1 MLKKVLITFCVC
13 VFSFHAFSMTE
24 NLTKFNSMDT
34 NVKYDTA
41 TFGGGCFWCIEAI
54 FEQVKGVK
62 EAVSGY
68 AGGTVKGPTYDQVCS
83 GNTGHA
89 EVVRVVFDPEIISY
103 KELLLIFFSSH
114 DPTTLNRQGADAG
127 TQYRSVIFY
136 HHMQQKTTA
145 EEMIKILTD
154 QKVYENPIVTQLQP
168 VTDFYPAEKYH
179 QQYYD
184 NNASQPYC
192 RVVINPKLEKLRKN
206 FEKYLK

>member
-1 MLKKVLITFCVC
+1 MLKKVLIILFVC
-13 VFSFHAFSMTE
+13 GFSFQPFSKAE
-24 NLTKFNSMDT
+24 HLTIPSFMET
-34 NVKYDTA
+34 NITYDTA

-54 FEQVKGVK
+54 FEQLKGVK

-68 AGGTVKGPTYDQVCS
+68 AGGTAKDPTYEQVC
-83 GNTGHA
+83 GGKTGHA

-136 HHMQQKTTA
+136 HNSQQKSTA
-145 EEMIKILTD
+145 ENMIKLLTEK
-154 QKVYENPIVTQLQP
+154 KVYENSIVTQLLP
-168 VTDFYPAEKYH
+168 ETVFYPAEKYH
-179 QQYYD
+179 QEYYE
-184 NNASQPYC
+184 NNANQPYC

>member
-1 MLKKVLITFCVC
+1 M
-13 VFSFHAFSMTE
+13 E
-24 NLTKFNSMDT
+24 P

-68 AGGTVKGPTYDQVCS
+68 AGGTAKNPTYEQVCS

-89 EVVRVVFDPEIISY
+89 EVVRVVFDPEVISY

-136 HHMQQKTTA
+136 HNSLQKTVA
-145 EEMIKILTD
+145 ENMIKILTD
-154 QKVYENPIVTQLQP
+154 QKVYENSIVTQVLP
-168 VTDFYPAEKYH
+168 VPDFYPAEDYH

-192 RVVINPKLEKLRKN
+192 RVVINPKLDKFRKN
-206 FEKYLK
+206 FKKYLK

>member
-1 MLKKVLITFCVC
+1 MLKKVLVALFAC
-13 VFSFHAFSMTE
+13 VFSFHAFSKAE
-24 NLTKFNSMDT
+24 SFTKSSFMET

-54 FEQVKGVK
+54 FEQLKGVK

-68 AGGTVKGPTYDQVCS
+68 AGGTTKEPTYDQVCG

-136 HHMQQKTTA
+136 HNLQQKSTA
-145 EEMIKILTD
+145 EIMIKLLTEK
-154 QKVYENPIVTQLQP
+154 KVYENSIVTQLLP
-168 VTDFYPAEKYH
+168 ETVFYPAEKYH
-179 QQYYD
+179 QEYYE
-184 NNASQPYC
+184 NNATQSYC
-192 RVVINPKLEKLRKN
+192 RVVINPKLDKLRKN

>member
-1 MLKKVLITFCVC
+1 MLKKVLITIFVC
-13 VFSFHAFSMTE
+13 VFSYNAFSSAE
-24 NLTKFNSMDT
+24 RLTKSSFMET

-54 FEQVKGVK
+54 FEQIKGVK

-68 AGGTVKGPTYDQVCS
+68 AGGSAKDPTYEQVCG

-89 EVVRVVFDPEIISY
+89 EVVRVVYDPEIISY

-136 HHMQQKTTA
+136 HNLQQKSTA
-145 EEMIKILTD
+145 ETIIKILTE
-154 QKVYENPIVTQLQP
+154 QKVYENSIVTQLLP
-168 VTDFYPAEKYH
+168 DTDFYPAEKYH

-184 NNASQPYC
+184 NNAAQPYC
-192 RVVINPKLEKLRKN
+192 RVVINPKLDKLRKN

>member
-1 MLKKVLITFCVC
+1 
-13 VFSFHAFSMTE
+13 
-24 NLTKFNSMDT
+24 MDT

-179 QQYYD
+179 QQYYE

-192 RVVINPKLEKLRKN
+192 RIVINPKLEKFRKN

>member
-1 MLKKVLITFCVC
+1 MLKKLLITLIGCVLIFQ
-13 VFSFHAFSMTE
+13 AFSKAERITQ
-24 NLTKFNSMDT
+24 NLFMET

-68 AGGTVKGPTYDQVCS
+68 AGGTSKNPTYEQVCS

-89 EVVRVVFDPEIISY
+89 EVVRVVFDPEVISY

-136 HHMQQKTTA
+136 HNSLQKTA
-145 EEMIKILTD
+145 ADNMIKILTD
-154 QKVYENPIVTQLQP
+154 QKVYENSIVTKVLP
-168 VTDFYPAEKYH
+168 VPDFYPAEKYH
-179 QQYYD
+179 QQYYE
-184 NNASQPYC
+184 NNTTQPYC
-192 RVVINPKLEKLRKN
+192 RVVINPKLDKFRKN
-206 FEKYLK
+206 FKKYLK

>member
-1 MLKKVLITFCVC
+1 MLKKVLITFCIC
-13 VFSFHAFSMTE
+13 VFSFHAFSMAE
-24 NLTKFNSMDT
+24 NLSKSNSMDT

-179 QQYYD
+179 QQYYE

-192 RVVINPKLEKLRKN
+192 RIVINPKLEKFRKN